1 MRTTDD
7 QHRFVVKLKIKFMEI
22 KIVLLPIVTDDFES
36 TVAFYRKITGKG
48 VSLSAAHDGYQLNLV
63 DHFVIL
69 GAVDGPEALEIPSLV
84 NAIFVVDDLEAFW
97 KILEKESKRIIIP
110 VNRVSTG
117 VRFIVEQ
124 KDGKVIEYLQLN
136 DN

>member
-7 QHRFVVKLKIKFMEI
+7 QHSFVAKLKIKFMEI
-22 KIVLLPIVTDDFES
+22 KIVLLPIVTDDFED
-36 TVAFYRKITGKG
+36 TVDFYRKITGKD
-48 VSLSAAHDGYQLNLV
+48 VSLSAAHDGYQLSLV
-63 DHFVIL
+63 GHFVIL
-69 GAVDGPEALEIPSLV
+69 AAVDGPAALEIPRLV
-84 NAIFVVDDLEAFW
+84 NAIFVVDELEAFW

-110 VNRVSTG
+110 VNSVSTG

-124 KDGKVIEYLQLN
+124 NDGKVIEYLQLN

>member
-1 MRTTDD
+1 M
-7 QHRFVVKLKIKFMEI
+7 
-22 KIVLLPIVTDDFES
+22 
-36 TVAFYRKITGKG
+36 
-48 VSLSAAHDGYQLNLV
+48 
-63 DHFVIL
+63 
-69 GAVDGPEALEIPSLV
+69 V
-84 NAIFVVDDLEAFW
+84 NAIFVIDDLEAFW

-117 VRFIVEQ
+117 VQFIVEQ

>member
-1 MRTTDD
+1 M
-7 QHRFVVKLKIKFMEI
+7 
-22 KIVLLPIVTDDFES
+22 
-36 TVAFYRKITGKG
+36 
-48 VSLSAAHDGYQLNLV
+48 

-69 GAVDGPEALEIPSLV
+69 GAVDGPEALEIPSMV
-84 NAIFVVDDLEAFW
+84 NAIFVIDDLEAFW

>member
-1 MRTTDD
+1 
-7 QHRFVVKLKIKFMEI
+7 MEI
-22 KIVLLPIVTDDFES
+22 KMVLLPIVTDDFEG
-36 TVAFYRKITGKG
+36 TVAFYRKITGKD
-48 VSLSAAHDGYQLNLV
+48 VSLSSAHDGYQLSLV

-117 VRFIVEQ
+117 IRFIVEQ
-124 KDGKVIEYLQLN
+124 IDGKVLEYLQLN
-136 DN
+136 DK